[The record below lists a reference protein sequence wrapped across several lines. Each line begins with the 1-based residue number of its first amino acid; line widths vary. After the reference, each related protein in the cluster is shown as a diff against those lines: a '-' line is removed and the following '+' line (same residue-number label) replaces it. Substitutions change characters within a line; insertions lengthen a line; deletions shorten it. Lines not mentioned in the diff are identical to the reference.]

1 MPDSQPEKSAR
12 STVQVV
18 LGFLLGVVITLGCLF
33 FAIFLGSALA
43 MRQQWLYPV
52 IIAIALVL
60 AGIIALR
67 HVRESS
73 YALGVVIA
81 LALGLLLDA
90 ACGVFL
96 H

>member
-1 MPDSQPEKSAR
+1 MPDLQPGKSAR

-18 LGFLLGVVITLGCLF
+18 LGFLLGVVIALGSLF